1 MWQVY
6 GHEHILRQLEASLK
20 QGQTPHACLFAGPA
34 HVGKM
39 TLALNLAQAVNCLEP
54 NLGPCGACQQCLRIS
69 LGLHADVRVISV
81 AHGLTEGPTRTVI
94 GIDDIKDVLRQVSL
108 KPYEGSCTVI
118 IFDGAESMS
127 EEAANAVLKT
137 LEEPPPQVIFLL
149 LTANEP
155 ALLPTIR
162 SRCRRFNLLPIPL
175 NEVAKRLVENH
186 GADPEEAEMLARLSR
201 GCLGW
206 AVSAKES
213 PDSVQE
219 LELQLDRLKTICQSG
234 LADRFSYAA
243 ELAALFSKDREG
255 ARQILY
261 LWLRWWRDLLL
272 IKEGAEAYINNQAWL
287 LDLQMLASALP
298 TADIV
303 MFVKRLLAT
312 LEALDQNASPRLAL
326 ESLMIMLPSEA
337 KAVPRTASHEANNP

>member
-1 MWQVY
+1 M
-6 GHEHILRQLEASLK
+6 RQLEACLK
-20 QGQTPHACLFAGPA
+20 QGQMPHAFLFAGPP

-54 NLGPCGACQQCLRIS
+54 SLGPCGACQQCRRIS
-69 LGLHADVRVISV
+69 QGQHADVRVISV

-149 LTANEP
+149 LTANETT
-155 ALLPTIR
+155 LLPTIR
-162 SRCRRFNLLPIPL
+162 SRCRRFNLLPVPL
-175 NEVAKRLVENH
+175 TEVAERLVEDH
-186 GADPEEAEMLARLSR
+186 GAGPEQSERLARLSR

-206 AVSAKES
+206 AVTATQS

-219 LELQLDRLKTICQSG
+219 LELQLDRLKTVCESG
-234 LADRFSYAA
+234 LLERFSYAA
-243 ELAALFSKDREG
+243 ELAALFSRDREA

-272 IKEGAEAYINNQAWL
+272 IKEGAEGYLNNPARL
-287 LDLQMLASALP
+287 LDLQMLASRMT
-298 TADIV
+298 TANIV
-303 MFVKRLLAT
+303 KFVKRLLAT

-326 ESLMIMLPSEA
+326 ESLMISLPSEA
-337 KAVPRTASHEANNP
+337 KGDPGTATAKANNP